1 MKKLAI
7 SAIEKA
13 EAREEFENQLRY
25 AFVKY
30 DNFDDDEE
38 NTEVSIYYDCTV
50 NINRNIS
57 LRMSVSCLVK

>member
-38 NTEVSIYYDCTV
+38 NTEVPICYYNLKRCA
-50 NINRNIS
+50 
-57 LRMSVSCLVK
+57 VSRLV

>member
-13 EAREEFENQLRY
+13 EAREQFENQLRY

-30 DNFDDDEE
+30 DHFDDDEE
-38 NTEVSIYYDCTV
+38 NSEVFNLICVVTYPFYV
-50 NINRNIS
+50 LNI
-57 LRMSVSCLVK
+57 